1 MNVKISVLVTCVEVI
16 MYLLLYN
23 LHDCT
28 FKGATKSDFMHCSCV
43 VIVLF
48 NTALCRSAIFYRI
61 FFLCVTM
68 LCNFAMNF
76 VMQFCPHFI

>member
-23 LHDCT
+23 FHDCT
-28 FKGATKSDFMHCSCV
+28 FKGATKSYFTHCSCV

-48 NTALCRSAIFYRI
+48 NTALCRSA
-61 FFLCVTM
+61 FFTESFSYLLQCYAI
-68 LCNFAMNF
+68 LL
-76 VMQFCPHFI
+76 